1 MVTIALAIPVFY
13 CQCIMDF
20 CSKLKTGI
28 GKAVVWSG
36 ISDYMKLFLFGID
49 GKDAAF
55 YYRLLPKNGSRFFP
69 GRRRQID
76 YMGIG
81 KRLDGWTSVDKNL
94 MRDFTLEILAEE
106 TGTDKRALARYVSE
120 YKGISF
126 RKWKNSLRI
135 EKGKEMMLKESSM
148 TISEISDVL
157 GFQDKSNFYRQFKY
171 IAGCTPGEWKNTGGH
186 PDIED

>member
-1 MVTIALAIPVFY
+1 
-13 CQCIMDF
+13 MDI

-49 GKDAAF
+49 GKDAAV
-55 YYRLLPKNGSRFFP
+55 YYRLLPKHGSRFFHA
-69 GRRRQID
+69 RRCETD
-76 YMGIG
+76 YKGIG
-81 KRLDGWTSVDKNL
+81 RKLSGWASVEKNL
-94 MRDFTLEILAEE
+94 MRDFTLEVLAEE
-106 TGTDKRALARYVSE
+106 TGTDKRALARYFTE
-120 YKGISF
+120 YKGMNF

-135 EKGKEMMLKESSM
+135 EKGKEMMLSEQDM
-148 TISEISDVL
+148 TISEISDIL

-186 PDIED
+186 PDMDD